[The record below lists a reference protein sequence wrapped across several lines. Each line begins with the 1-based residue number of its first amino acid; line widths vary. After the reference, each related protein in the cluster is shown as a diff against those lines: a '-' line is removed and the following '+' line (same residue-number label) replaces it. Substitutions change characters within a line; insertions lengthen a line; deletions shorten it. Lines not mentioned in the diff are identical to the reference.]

1 MEKLI
6 KLFNNF
12 RSALIEDLRDSYNN
26 SEANFDKSEEALKEL
41 QALTIS
47 SRRPKLYD
55 EVIDAL
61 VESIKGEFNELKG
74 DVIKYLGRE
83 NRNKEGYVNGINS
96 SLDKMYNVF
105 KDFIKGAEPGRILLD
120 YFSLIDP
127 IERKDESSL
136 AEFCNFVYKVDNE
149 LAEIEKSI
157 LEFSKET
164 VDVDFLNLIG
174 KKIEGVELDIE
185 NEIKYSH
192 IPNFSIMLEER
203 RRGGFN
209 PTEYLINAL
218 SIVRRIVGTF
228 FSTNLIDSL
237 ETSEDVEKFLNL
249 FLNDLLKIQKIFNE
263 LTKYCKPIDLTADN
277 KINMIKKSLHNLSE
291 YFKTKEHFKGNSSI
305 DELKKSLEK
314 INNYLTFDKKSEL
327 TTDPF
332 IEARNALEDVISKLK
347 YSDDFIDKSLFSTLS
362 ILNDL
367 VKEKSSKTSQN
378 LDSPQH
384 QIPAVY
390 RTPDQD
396 FTKNTKDFG
405 EIQNYTATYPEK
417 ISKLKSNLSCTKL
430 GNNTF
435 YYKDTGNNRKL
446 VRLLADTSFE
456 KPTNIYLVNKD
467 DEIEETN
474 ILIEKPEENEYIV
487 NVDKIDEYLDNPYCL
502 NVVLKPIRIINA
514 KQLYFNDVNVQE
526 YNKRKVLSNHGEVI
540 SESPDGYYV
549 RTPEADYNIYVHKV
563 DVIKEE

>member
-1 MEKLI
+1 
-6 KLFNNF
+6 
-12 RSALIEDLRDSYNN
+12 
-26 SEANFDKSEEALKEL
+26 
-41 QALTIS
+41 
-47 SRRPKLYD
+47 
-55 EVIDAL
+55 
-61 VESIKGEFNELKG
+61 
-74 DVIKYLGRE
+74 
-83 NRNKEGYVNGINS
+83 
-96 SLDKMYNVF
+96 MYNVF

-157 LEFSKET
+157 LKFTKET
-164 VDVDFLNLIG
+164 IDLNFFNLIE

-192 IPNFSIMLEER
+192 IPNFYIMLEKQR
-203 RRGGFN
+203 KVGFN
-209 PTEYLINAL
+209 PTEYLIDAL
-218 SIVRRIVGTF
+218 SIIRRMIGTF
-228 FSTNLIDSL
+228 FSTNLINSL
-237 ETSEDVEKFLNL
+237 ETSEDFKKFLNL
-249 FLNDLLKIQKIFNE
+249 FLNDLSKVQEIFNE
-263 LTKYCKPIDLTADN
+263 LIEYCKLIDLTGDN
-277 KINMIKKSLHNLSE
+277 KVNMIRKSLYNLNK
-291 YFKTKEHFKGNSSI
+291 YFETKEHFKGNSSI
-305 DELKKSLEK
+305 NELKKSLEK
-314 INNYLTFDKKSEL
+314 INNYLTLDKKSEL

-332 IEARNALEDVISKLK
+332 IEARNALEEVISKLK
-347 YSDDFIDKSLFSTLS
+347 YSDDFIDKSLFSALS

-367 VKEKSSKTSQN
+367 IKEKSSKISQD
-378 LDSPQH
+378 LDSPQQ

-435 YYKDTGNNRKL
+435 YYKDNENNRKL
-446 VRLLADTSFE
+446 VRLLANTSFE
-456 KPTNIYLVNKD
+456 KPTNIYLVDKN

-474 ILIEKPEENEYIV
+474 ILIKRPKENEYII
-487 NVDKIDEYLDNPYCL
+487 NVDKVDEYLDNPYCL